1 MKKIS
6 VIIPVFNEEENLHPL
21 YDALLPLINNELTEN
36 DYNWEILLIN
46 DGSLDNSAEVAAGL
60 RADDSRV
67 KDINLSRNFGKENA
81 MAAGFDLANGDA
93 VIIMDA
99 DLQHPVETIP
109 AMIHEWEQGWHDVY
123 GLRND
128 RETDSWLKRRLTN
141 IYYRILRR
149 STRFDVMVDAGD
161 FRLLDRRC
169 VIALRSL
176 RETQRNTKILYNW
189 IGFKKKEVRFDC
201 GKRTGGDTSFTYGK
215 LLKLALD
222 GITGVTTA
230 PLRLASIL
238 GLFTSVGALIYLL
251 YILIKT
257 ILYGDPVQGFPT
269 IMITILFLGGIQL
282 LAIGIIGEYI
292 ARIFMETKKHPLYV
306 IDTING
312 EADKKENSFL
322 ENKNF

>member
-6 VIIPVFNEEENLHPL
+6 LIIPVFNEEENLRTL
-21 YDALLPLINNELTEN
+21 YDALLPLINNELTKN
-36 DYNWEILLIN
+36 PYNWEVLLIN
-46 DGSLDNSAEVAAGL
+46 DGSLDRSAEITAEL
-60 RADDSRV
+60 RSKDSRLM
-67 KDINLSRNFGKENA
+67 DINLSRNFGKENA
-81 MAAGFDLANGDA
+81 MAAGFDLATGDA

-109 AMIHEWEQGWHDVY
+109 EMIHEWEQGWHDVY

-128 RETDSWLKRRLTN
+128 RETDSWLKRRLAK

-149 STRFDVMVDAGD
+149 STRIDVLVDAGD

-189 IGFKKKEVRFDC
+189 IGFKKKEVRFDYR
-201 GKRTGGDTSFTYGK
+201 KRNEGETSFSYGK
-215 LLKLALD
+215 LFKLALD

-230 PLRLASIL
+230 PLRVASII
-238 GLFTSVGALIYLL
+238 GLLTSAGALIYLM

-282 LAIGIIGEYI
+282 LALGIIGEYI
-292 ARIFMETKKHPLYV
+292 GRIFMETKKHPLYI

-312 EADKKENSFL
+312 ESEK
-322 ENKNF
+322 NKSQS